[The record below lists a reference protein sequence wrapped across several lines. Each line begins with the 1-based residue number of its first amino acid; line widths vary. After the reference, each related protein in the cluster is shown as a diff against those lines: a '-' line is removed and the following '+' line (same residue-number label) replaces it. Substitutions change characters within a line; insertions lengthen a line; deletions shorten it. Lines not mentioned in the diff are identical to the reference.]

1 MVQKAASS
9 LHDKHM
15 SQASFGFLLLNV
27 KAMYC
32 TAYRKPLCDT
42 YIHSCE
48 LPNAKFRGH
57 NEVPLC
63 KFVYM
68 RQLF

>member
-32 TAYRKPLCDT
+32 TAYRKPLCDI
-42 YIHSCE
+42 YIHVSY
-48 LPNAKFRGH
+48 PMPSS
-57 NEVPLC
+57 EVIMRSH
-63 KFVYM
+63 FVN
-68 RQLF
+68 LFI